1 MNEGHLVR
9 AILDRIS
16 NPVTRTDY
24 SDRGHRDI
32 GLPATSAVIEA
43 SERAIGCALH
53 PLHRRLL
60 QEVGNG
66 GFGPGDGLIRLPG
79 GSLDVNGRSILE
91 LREVL
96 WVDADTPLPL
106 PVVPLCDWGD
116 AIYSCIG
123 CETGAVLTMS
133 EHGLKE
139 TGQEF
144 HAWLEDWISGVDLWK
159 RLVVLENKVIA
170 NPFTKQ
176 AQTVKVVGGTTGT
189 PYLFRA

>member
-91 LREVL
+91 LREVSGSML
-96 WVDADTPLPL
+96 TRRFPFPSFHCAIGVTRYIRASAAKR
-106 PVVPLCDWGD
+106 VPFSL
-116 AIYSCIG
+116 
-123 CETGAVLTMS
+123 
-133 EHGLKE
+133 
-139 TGQEF
+139 
-144 HAWLEDWISGVDLWK
+144 
-159 RLVVLENKVIA
+159 
-170 NPFTKQ
+170 
-176 AQTVKVVGGTTGT
+176 
-189 PYLFRA
+189 